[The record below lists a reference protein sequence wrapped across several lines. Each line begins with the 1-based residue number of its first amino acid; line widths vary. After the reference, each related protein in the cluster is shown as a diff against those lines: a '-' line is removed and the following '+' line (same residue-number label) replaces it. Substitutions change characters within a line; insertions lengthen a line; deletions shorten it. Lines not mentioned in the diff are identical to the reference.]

1 MILASNN
8 GVSSGIE
15 VPNYRAQHGGY
26 CCAQG
31 LASVDAIVVL
41 IVVGNVRVGV
51 RARVR
56 VRDRDRD
63 RVWSRFIRRFTSYVF
78 LGHGREESLVSH
90 ITAYF
95 FTSQ

>member
-56 VRDRDRD
+56 GRD

>member
-56 VRDRDRD
+56 VRDR
-63 RVWSRFIRRFTSYVF
+63 VWSRFIRRFTRYVF